1 MTSTATT
8 TPATAPREEAPPAP
22 AEMKCTLCGL
32 SACWTEKDAPKG
44 G

>member
-8 TPATAPREEAPPAP
+8 TPTTAPREETPPAP

-32 SACWTEKDAPKG
+32 SACWTEKDTPKG
-44 G
+44 